1 MRAFII
7 VMTFL
12 LGLSGQL
19 TAQDFLNGAVTFS
32 HKKEAY
38 LTLAT
43 GEDIVGVVSRVRT
56 KKGLIKQIDLVL
68 ADGEKVSYL
77 PEQVSYM
84 YLAPSGF
91 DKLSNDLD
99 KVYTRTRWNEDH
111 SAHAEHIKAGYV
123 YFETTEVMIKKK
135 KMTMLLQLVNPGFAN
150 GIKVYFDPFA
160 VKSGGLQMSGVQVTG
175 GEDKSFYFRKGD
187 GIAER
192 VKSKN
197 YKEIFPVYFGDCEA
211 LETAYPGRKKWHEVE
226 KHVFIYSEECN

>member
-1 MRAFII
+1 MRILII
-7 VMTFL
+7 VMTIL
-12 LGLSGQL
+12 LGMSIQMS
-19 TAQDFLNGAVTFS
+19 AQSFLNGAEMFS

-38 LTLAT
+38 LTLTT

-68 ADGEKVSYL
+68 ADGENVTYM
-77 PEQVSYM
+77 PEQVSHM

-91 DKLSNDLD
+91 DKLSNELD
-99 KVYTRTRWNEDH
+99 KVYTRTRWKEDH

-135 KMTMLLQLVNPGFAN
+135 KMTLLLQLVNPGFAN

-160 VKSGGLQMSGVQVTG
+160 AQTGGLEMQGVQMTG
-175 GEDKSFYFRKGD
+175 GEDKSFYFRKDD

-211 LETAYPGRKKWHEVE
+211 IETAYPGRKKWHEVE

>member
-1 MRAFII
+1 MRAFIT

-19 TAQDFLNGAVTFS
+19 TAQNFLNGAVTFS

-43 GEDIVGVVSRVRT
+43 GEDIVGVVDRVRT
-56 KKGLIKQIDLVL
+56 KKGLVKQIDLVL
-68 ADGEKVSYL
+68 ADGKKVSYM

-91 DKLSNDLD
+91 DKLINDYT
-99 KVYTRTRWNEDH
+99 KVTNLTRWNEDQ

-135 KMTMLLQLVNPGFAN
+135 KMTMLLQLVNPGFAR

-160 VKSGGLQMSGVQVTG
+160 VKSGGVQMSGIQMTG
-175 GEDKSFYFRKGD
+175 GEYKSYYFRKGD

-192 VKSKN
+192 VKSGD
-197 YKEIFPVYFGDCEA
+197 YKEKFPLFFGDCAGMEA
-211 LETAYPGRKKWHEVE
+211 AYPGRKKWHEVE
-226 KHVFIYSEECN
+226 KHVFFYSEECQ

>member
-1 MRAFII
+1 MRISIFVLTI
-7 VMTFL
+7 L
-12 LGLSGQL
+12 LGLSSQL
-19 TAQDFLNGAVTFS
+19 IAQNFLNGAVTFS

-43 GEDIVGVVSRVRT
+43 GEDIVGMVDRVRT
-56 KKGLIKQIDLVL
+56 KKGLVKQIDLVL
-68 ADGEKVSYL
+68 ADGQEVSYM

-91 DKLSNDLD
+91 DKFINDYE
-99 KVYTRTRWNEDH
+99 KATTRTRWNEDQ

-135 KMTMLLQLVNPGFAN
+135 KMTLLLQLVNPGFAN

-197 YKEIFPVYFGDCEA
+197 YKEIFPAFFGDCDA
-211 LETAYPGRKKWHEVE
+211 IETAFPGRKKWHEVE
-226 KHVFIYSEECN
+226 KHVFFYSEECN